1 MPSSFLPTSTPSVTP
16 SSSSSADSE
25 CKNYPNWV
33 DSYEYGC
40 DFYEQEDY
48 PGCPYYGNSFPND
61 DGITANEACCHCQ
74 LPAPSPFPTTSFK
87 PTISINPTTIERSVL
102 CKDTDGLDCY
112 NHLPN
117 QHQEFENFFNYT
129 TEKELA
135 TYLNEHCCVA
145 DGGEHL
151 SVDNPLV
158 AELINQNATS
168 IKELFSKETSAEKSA
183 LFWLA
188 YRDSFDISPKSK
200 YLTQR
205 FALVLFYY
213 QLGGPTLWKKC
224 WNGKRYSG
232 HENFIPTENGYE
244 NFYDSVF
251 RYDTI
256 YSEDNCNEELGGG
269 VAWLTGVHECEWA
282 FVQCDRS
289 MFVTGIQ
296 MSEYISQTSIF
307 T

>member
-1 MPSSFLPTSTPSVTP
+1 M
-16 SSSSSADSE
+16 
-25 CKNYPNWV
+25 YP
-33 DSYEYGC
+33 
-40 DFYEQEDY
+40 
-48 PGCPYYGNSFPND
+48 
-61 DGITANEACCHCQ
+61 
-74 LPAPSPFPTTSFK
+74 
-87 PTISINPTTIERSVL
+87 
-102 CKDTDGLDCY
+102 
-112 NHLPN
+112 
-117 QHQEFENFFNYT
+117 
-129 TEKELA
+129 
-135 TYLNEHCCVA
+135 YLNEHCCLD
-145 DGGEHL
+145 DGGELL
-151 SVDNPLV
+151 SVNNPLV

-168 IKELFSKETSAEKSA
+168 LEELFSNKTSAEKSA

-188 YRDSFDISPKSK
+188 YRDSFDISSKSK

-205 FALVLFYY
+205 FALVVFYY

-232 HENFIPTENGYE
+232 HDDFIPADNGYK
-244 NFYDSVF
+244 NFYDSVVG
-251 RYDTI
+251 YDTI

-307 T
+307 PNQ